1 MASGVNIKMGVTGV
15 AQFKQNINQA
25 KQSVKTLDA
34 QLALNEKQFK
44 ATGDAEEYMKQKA
57 ELLKAKIEEQKTIAA
72 QAEQALKKMADNGV
86 DKTSKAFQD
95 MQQQMLRAKGE
106 ILDAEMQM
114 QGLETAGKD
123 AAKSANEMNQEL
135 KQIGTGVSF
144 QNVTE
149 GINKIT
155 SGLEAAAKKAVQVGK
170 KLIQSSMDSAHWA
183 DDLATR
189 ATRYGVGVEDL
200 QAMDNVAAY
209 IDTDVD
215 AIINAQKRLRK
226 AMGSDNKET
235 MGVFAALG
243 IDPSNKDWESAF
255 WKAGEALR
263 KMSDDVEKENYAQK
277 IFGRSWDDLNP
288 LFEAGEQEY
297 KRRLSEQTVLTKEQV
312 EALTK
317 EDDAVQKLNQ
327 QMELLKEQFW
337 AGLAPAITD
346 VTNSLSGLMEQFNK
360 YLSTDE
366 GKEMLAKLNETFSM
380 LLNDLTNIDPKDI
393 MGGLKGALDSLQQG
407 MEWIRTN
414 KDGIVKAIEG
424 IGIAFGTLKAA
435 ELATDLG
442 RIVSGM
448 RNLLRIGG
456 GGGAAAGAAG
466 GSAGISA
473 IFSKVA
479 GGIESLIASGAGMS
493 AGIFAGAIAPAVW
506 ANYMDDQRV
515 EAKRLDRL
523 AKAAMI
529 QPGIDQDWLTRSANA
544 LGKNW
549 HGGNEAEI
557 ESILMGMKNRSD
569 LQKAQLQAQLNG
581 YTANGNSTWDTLQ
594 RYWNGEPMD
603 MGRLNA
609 TLQSITDAYA
619 KMAESNNDISK
630 MVDTNRQSS
639 SDMKNAANVLATM
652 PNLVENAIIRGM
664 SQIKIYMDS
673 NQVGHSVA
681 PAVNGALGAI
691 LNLSRR

>member
-189 ATRYGVGVEDL
+189 ATRYGVGVEEL

-226 AMGSDNKET
+226 AMGSDSEET

-243 IDPSNKDWESAF
+243 IDPSNRDWESAF

-380 LLNDLTNIDPKDI
+380 LLEDLTRIDPKDV
-393 MGGLKGALDSLQQG
+393 MGGLIGALDSLQKG
-407 MEWIRTN
+407 MDWIRTN
-414 KDGIVKAIEG
+414 KDGIVTAIEG

-435 ELATDLG
+435 ELAMNLG
-442 RIVSGM
+442 RIISGL
-448 RNLLRIGG
+448 RNLLHIGG

-473 IFSKVA
+473 IFSKAA
-479 GGIESLIASGAGMS
+479 GGIESLIASGVGMS

-523 AKAAMI
+523 AKAAML
-529 QPGIDQDWLTRSANA
+529 QPGIDQDWLSRSANA

-569 LQKAQLQAQLNG
+569 LQKAQLQAQLIG
-581 YTANGNSTWDTLQ
+581 YTANGNSTWDMLQ

-603 MGRLNA
+603 MGQLNA
-609 TLQSITDAYA
+609 TLQSVTDSYT
-619 KMAESNNDISK
+619 KMAESSNDISK
-630 MVDTNRQSS
+630 MVDTNKQSA
-639 SDMKNAANVLATM
+639 SDMSNAANVLATM

-673 NQVGHSVA
+673 NQVGYSVA

-691 LNLSRR
+691 MNLQRR

>member
-183 DDLATR
+183 DDLTTR

-226 AMGSDNKET
+226 AMGSDSKET

-337 AGLAPAITD
+337 AGLAPAITE
-346 VTNSLSGLMEQFNK
+346 VTSALSGLMEQFNK
-360 YLSTDE
+360 YLSTEE

-380 LLNDLTNIDPKDI
+380 LLEDLTRIDPKDV
-393 MGGLKGALDSLQQG
+393 MGGLIGALDSLQKG
-407 MEWIRTN
+407 MDWIRTN
-414 KDGIVKAIEG
+414 KDGIVTAIEG

-435 ELATDLG
+435 ELAMNLG
-442 RIVSGM
+442 RIISGL
-448 RNLLRIGG
+448 RNLLHIGG

-473 IFSKVA
+473 IFSKAA

-523 AKAAMI
+523 AKAAMF
-529 QPGIDQDWLTRSANA
+529 QPGIDQDWLSRSANA

-569 LQKAQLQAQLNG
+569 LQKAQLQAQLIG
-581 YTANGNSTWDTLQ
+581 YTANGNSTWDMLQ

-603 MGRLNA
+603 MGQLNA
-609 TLQSITDAYA
+609 TLQSVTDSYSR
-619 KMAESNNDISK
+619 MAEFGDGISK
-630 MVDTNRQSS
+630 MVNDNKQSS
-639 SDMKNAANVLATM
+639 SDMTNAANVLASM
-652 PNLVENAIIRGM
+652 PVLVENAIIRGM

-673 NQVGHSVA
+673 DQVGHSVA

-691 LNLSRR
+691 MNLQRR